1 MNAVMSVV
9 LGKIEEF
16 VAGDDDWTSY
26 EERSGHFFA
35 ANGITDA
42 EKKRLSSTVGDQC
55 ECLRSLVSPAK
66 PGEKTYLELVTVM
79 GAHFNPEPSELEIVQ
94 RYKFHSR
101 FRQHGESV
109 ATFVSELRALAEHC
123 KFGSTLNDMLR
134 DRLVCG
140 IYEDLIQRKLLSESK
155 LTFDKAL
162 EMALGIETAM
172 KNIQELQGGHR
183 QASGAGDRQEQSGN
197 SADVHRVTPGPRP
210 KDESSSKRETQPPGP
225 ATSLAATTCYRCGEE
240 GHTANR
246 CRFKDAKCFSCG
258 KVGHVRAVCR
268 SKPCDSM
275 CERKPRRMKRST
287 RCFK

>member
-26 EERSGHFFA
+26 EERLGHFFA

-42 EKKRLSSTVGDQC
+42 EKKRSVLLSVIGASAYKV
-55 ECLRSLVSPAK
+55 LRSLVSPAK

-79 GAHFNPEPSELEIVQ
+79 GAHFNPEPSEIVQ

-123 KFGSTLNDMLR
+123 KFGSTLKDMLR

-140 IYEDLIQRKLLSESK
+140 INEDLIQRKLLSESK

-183 QASGAGDRQEQSGN
+183 QASGAGDGQEQSGN
-197 SADVHRVTPGPRP
+197 SADVP
-210 KDESSSKRETQPPGP
+210 E
-225 ATSLAATTCYRCGEE
+225 
-240 GHTANR
+240 
-246 CRFKDAKCFSCG
+246 
-258 KVGHVRAVCR
+258 
-268 SKPCDSM
+268 
-275 CERKPRRMKRST
+275 
-287 RCFK
+287 